1 MQTGITDF
9 GLKLHGHCRALVHA
23 LGPLGA
29 TFIILLAM
37 SPAGWADLPTPVDPD
52 SGTAADGDF
61 IDFFKYTVKDIL
73 LIAAVVISTV
83 SFIIVSIASFM
94 KFNEARR
101 DRAEW
106 GEVFTLVGVGA
117 FLLVATGFL
126 LNQTLD
132 IIV

>member
-1 MQTGITDF
+1 MQTVSDDIGQSVGHF
-9 GLKLHGHCRALVHA
+9 ARSVARGLS
-23 LGPLGA
+23 P
-29 TFIILLAM
+29 ILLGLIACFVM
-37 SPAGWADLPTPVDPD
+37 SNAWADLPAPIDPD
-52 SGTAADGDF
+52 SGSAGAGDF
-61 IDFFKYTVKDIL
+61 IDYFKFTAKDIL
-73 LIAAVVISTV
+73 LIAGVVISTV
-83 SFIIVSIASFM
+83 SFLIVSISAFY

-126 LNQTLD
+126 LNQTLN

>member
-1 MQTGITDF
+1 MQTAIYDF
-9 GLKLHGHCRALVHA
+9 GQRAGNFGRSVLNG
-23 LGPLGA
+23 LGPYLMP
-29 TFIILLAM
+29 LLALFAI
-37 SPAGWADLPTPVDPD
+37 SNTWADLPTPIAPD
-52 SGTAADGDF
+52 SGAAADGDF
-61 IDFFKYTVKDIL
+61 IDYFKFTVKDIL
-73 LIAAVVISTV
+73 LIGALVISTI
-83 SFIIVSIASFM
+83 SFLIVSISAFM

-126 LNQTLD
+126 LNQTLE

>member
-1 MQTGITDF
+1 MHKAIDNF
-9 GLKLHGHCRALVHA
+9 GQKAGH
-23 LGPLGA
+23 LGRSVLNGVGPYLIPLC
-29 TFIILLAM
+29 TLLAM
-37 SPAGWADLPTPVDPD
+37 SHAWADLPAPIDPD
-52 SGTAADGDF
+52 SGSANDGDF
-61 IDFFKYTVKDIL
+61 IDYFKFTAKDIL
-73 LIAAVVISTV
+73 MIGALLISTV
-83 SFIIVSIASFM
+83 SFLIVSISAFM

-132 IIV
+132 IIA

>member
-1 MQTGITDF
+1 MQTTIYDF
-9 GLKLHGHCRALVHA
+9 GQRAGNFGRSVLRG
-23 LGPLGA
+23 LGPYSLP
-29 TFIILLAM
+29 LLAFAM
-37 SPAGWADLPTPVDPD
+37 SNAWADLPAPIDPD
-52 SGTAADGDF
+52 SGAADDGDF
-61 IDFFKYTVKDIL
+61 IDYFKFTVKDIL
-73 LIAAVVISTV
+73 LIGALVISTV
-83 SFIIVSIASFM
+83 SFLIVSISAFM

-117 FLLVATGFL
+117 FLLVATGYL

>member
-1 MQTGITDF
+1 MNTAISDIGRKTRNF
-9 GLKLHGHCRALVHA
+9 GRSVVNG
-23 LGPLGA
+23 LGPFLLP
-29 TFIILLAM
+29 LLAM
-37 SPAGWADLPTPVDPD
+37 LAMTNAWADLPAPIDPD
-52 SGTAADGDF
+52 SGAADDGDF
-61 IDFFKYTVKDIL
+61 IDYFKFTAKDIF
-73 LIAAVVISTV
+73 LIAGVVISTV
-83 SFIIVSIASFM
+83 SFLIVSISAFM

-106 GEVFTLVGVGA
+106 GEVFTLVGIGA